1 MSKFDNFI
9 KELQEDK
16 TIPENVRLRYADT
29 LANLPE
35 IKEEKKPIVRYRRFA
50 AIAAMAAVAVGFAL
64 FCAGNPALAKKLP
77 WIGHIFESMQENFRY
92 EGDYSDIGTPLE
104 EESIAEQLEK
114 AANAEEMES
123 ISQYTET
130 SDGITITLSEIY
142 CNGQA
147 VYLTMQLKSEEKF
160 PEAFTSFQFHEQETY
175 SFNPSV
181 QVGDAVLEGEF
192 LDAYTYAGMIRLDLN
207 EKTNDYEH
215 AELVEIPED
224 FTLDLS
230 FELIRAPI
238 NLEGMAEE
246 ERDAFVAAW
255 SAEHPDWNEERTP
268 CYEGSWEFHLDV
280 QQDMSS
286 TETVEIQ
293 EQNELGIG
301 LEKVTKDRFEITAYE
316 SYANEEDVFAYIPVF
331 LDANV
336 QLFEDGG
343 VRTVA
348 IGDRDAS
355 KIDVFL
361 FDYDK
366 WMDEVKVIYWS
377 QPEGYWDSPDA
388 RTEDGRTFREL
399 LMETCAYHKEVVFQ
413 EKTSN

>member
-77 WIGHIFESMQENFRY
+77 WIGHIFGSMQENFRY

-104 EESIAEQLEK
+104 EESIAEQMET

-255 SAEHPDWNEERTP
+255 SAEHPDWDEERTP

-331 LDANV
+331 LDANG

-399 LMETCAYHKEVVFQ
+399 LMENCAYHKEICFTD
-413 EKTSN
+413 ENP